1 MTRKEPIRV
10 FFPILNINL
19 IKKENKGRAIIYQWV
34 NLINNKLYIGSASN
48 GYNRI
53 YNYLAP
59 SSLNRKLPIHNSLK
73 FYNYNNF
80 CLAILDDLGP
90 TLKINKE
97 QLLKKEQF
105 YLNIIFKN
113 NKKQIL
119 NLSSTA
125 GSTLG
130 YKHSL
135 KFKLNRT
142 GKLNPMFG
150 KNFSQEFLAMQ
161 TKDKTGIN
169 NPMFGKQKSQT
180 TIKKLQKMVYVYNIE
195 NKKLIGTYPT
205 VECSKFFK
213 IGKDT
218 LRKYINT
225 NIPFKGKI
233 FSHTKLF

>member
-19 IKKENKGRAIIYQWV
+19 IKKENKGRAIIYQWI
-34 NLINNKLYIGSASN
+34 NLINNKIYIGSASN

-59 SSLNRKLPIHNSLK
+59 SSLNKKLPIHNSLK

-80 CLAILDDLGP
+80 CLAILVCKFIIINLKTCKIIFLQDDLGP

-105 YLNIIFKN
+105 YLDIIFKN

-119 NLSSTA
+119 NLSTTA
-125 GSTLG
+125 ESTLD

-135 KFKLNRT
+135 NFKLNRT
-142 GKLNPMFG
+142 GKLNPIFG

-169 NPMFGKQKSQT
+169 NPMFGKN
-180 TIKKLQKMVYVYNIE
+180 IWKKL
-195 NKKLIGTYPT
+195 
-205 VECSKFFK
+205 
-213 IGKDT
+213 
-218 LRKYINT
+218 
-225 NIPFKGKI
+225 
-233 FSHTKLF
+233 